1 MASTSSPETDMD
13 MDLKHNHSIYYHQRL
28 FILFLSFVV
37 LTVGCF
43 IYGQYTRER
52 HFKTELLNGQLQL
65 LNIQMLSYCEN
76 GGEAR
81 VFYLQHRTLLPNLR
95 MTLISKDGTVIYDSA
110 NPERETNHLSRPEVQ
125 RAIQEGSSYEIRH
138 SDSVDRDFFYAAT
151 AGKNMIARSGVLYT
165 VSLANSLQ
173 PTKGF
178 FLLMLGLSV
187 IFCILCYMMTRHLG
201 DNIRRLRNFARKA
214 GASEPIETETR
225 YPHDELGEISNQI
238 VKLYNR
244 LLQTMNDRDK
254 ERQTAIHEAHEKI
267 RIKREL
273 TNNINHELKTPL
285 SAIKGYLETILSY
298 PDMNRE
304 QRELFTQK
312 SYEQAMRLTDLLRDV
327 STISRLEEGNLSV
340 KKTLVNLTDIFESLR
355 QNMDLLPENRRMDFH
370 CDIHEPLW
378 MEGDVILLNSI
389 FENLMNNA
397 LSYSSGSAIY
407 IELTEKSDEY
417 LSIRF
422 SDDGVGVE
430 DHHLPY
436 LFDRFYRVDK
446 GRSRKLGG
454 TGLGLSIVKNAVLH
468 HGGNI
473 TVCNGERGG
482 LEFNIRL
489 KRGQHQEVH

>member
-187 IFCILCYMMTRHLG
+187 IFCILCYMMARH
-201 DNIRRLRNFARKA
+201 
-214 GASEPIETETR
+214 
-225 YPHDELGEISNQI
+225 
-238 VKLYNR
+238 
-244 LLQTMNDRDK
+244 
-254 ERQTAIHEAHEKI
+254 
-267 RIKREL
+267 
-273 TNNINHELKTPL
+273 
-285 SAIKGYLETILSY
+285 
-298 PDMNRE
+298 
-304 QRELFTQK
+304 
-312 SYEQAMRLTDLLRDV
+312 
-327 STISRLEEGNLSV
+327 
-340 KKTLVNLTDIFESLR
+340 
-355 QNMDLLPENRRMDFH
+355 
-370 CDIHEPLW
+370 
-378 MEGDVILLNSI
+378 
-389 FENLMNNA
+389 
-397 LSYSSGSAIY
+397 
-407 IELTEKSDEY
+407 
-417 LSIRF
+417 
-422 SDDGVGVE
+422 
-430 DHHLPY
+430 
-436 LFDRFYRVDK
+436 
-446 GRSRKLGG
+446 
-454 TGLGLSIVKNAVLH
+454 
-468 HGGNI
+468 
-473 TVCNGERGG
+473 
-482 LEFNIRL
+482 
-489 KRGQHQEVH
+489 